1 MKRSSNYFL
10 VILIVFFIPVVVFA
24 HPGRTDASGCH
35 TCRTNCAKWGLSN
48 GEYHCH
54 NGNSSSSSSSSYNN
68 SSSIYNNQPVVEDV
82 KSSDTSIKSIKVD
95 GELVELT
102 KMEYKTNAKMVVIE
116 IILNDSKATYEI
128 DDDIIEELELGY
140 NDIDID
146 VTAEDGSTEEYELH
160 IYRMSSNTNI
170 KVFVDNKEIK
180 FDNNTYEIDVDSSVD
195 SINVDYELEDEN
207 ASAEIENVD
216 ELVEGENHI
225 IINVTA
231 EDGTKKSYNI
241 VVNKNPSSDGSS
253 VLGLITLGGAGYGIY
268 RLIKSKKS

>member
-10 VILIVFFIPVVVFA
+10 VILIVFFIPGVVFA

-68 SSSIYNNQPVVEDV
+68 SSGIYNTQPVVVEDV
-82 KSSDTSIKSIKVD
+82 KSSDTSINSIKVD

-128 DDDIIEELELGY
+128 DDESIIIRIFDKDTIEKQGRKQL
-140 NDIDID
+140 
-146 VTAEDGSTEEYELH
+146 
-160 IYRMSSNTNI
+160 
-170 KVFVDNKEIK
+170 KVSKGTFEIK
-180 FDNNTYEIDVDSSVD
+180 P
-195 SINVDYELEDEN
+195 
-207 ASAEIENVD
+207 
-216 ELVEGENHI
+216 
-225 IINVTA
+225 
-231 EDGTKKSYNI
+231 KRK
-241 VVNKNPSSDGSS
+241 
-253 VLGLITLGGAGYGIY
+253 
-268 RLIKSKKS
+268 IKLFN

>member
-146 VTAEDGSTEEYELH
+146 VTA
-160 IYRMSSNTNI
+160 
-170 KVFVDNKEIK
+170 
-180 FDNNTYEIDVDSSVD
+180 
-195 SINVDYELEDEN
+195 
-207 ASAEIENVD
+207 
-216 ELVEGENHI
+216 
-225 IINVTA
+225 
-231 EDGTKKSYNI
+231 
-241 VVNKNPSSDGSS
+241 
-253 VLGLITLGGAGYGIY
+253 
-268 RLIKSKKS
+268 